1 MKSKYIWWTLYQC
14 NIHNTTFYVLHKV
27 KIHFNNFHWEHVLVF
42 KILTLFTRINDT
54 SRKTNFVPYYTRYYD
69 KYLPLQLTVI
79 SYISSQHD
87 FPPVLTHTNVF
98 RPLTSTSPPTPVC
111 HPWSFASL
119 KADSH
124 IACRAHVMLRPCR
137 SPQGHSTAWPSLDS
151 WILSLCLNISDS
163 TIQNVIGFRNCWFWR
178 CISKAL
184 SCRLARPTSRAIN
197 FVN

>member
-137 SPQGHSTAWPSLDS
+137 SPQGHSRTRQSKYGRVRLWSWEERHGRIMAWAWHGKCESETAA
-151 WILSLCLNISDS
+151 LCKSNGKD
-163 TIQNVIGFRNCWFWR
+163 TF
-178 CISKAL
+178 
-184 SCRLARPTSRAIN
+184 
-197 FVN
+197 